1 MTSPIRLLIVDDHA
15 LFRESVGRLLAQ
27 EADFSISSVC
37 GTLAEAESVLGQT
50 AVDVVLLDYDL
61 GNALGTELIATIH
74 HQFSHVKVLMLTGG
88 VSAAVV
94 RSSLQAGIA
103 GVLLKHCSPE
113 QLLEA
118 IRQVASGGT
127 WWDPAAMAAPTPSAS
142 VTSEISK
149 QQACIL
155 RLLLEG
161 LSNKEVSGHM
171 NISESA
177 VKASIQ
183 ELFRK
188 TGVRTRSQLVR
199 IALESDMRGKPMV
212 ASTAQTER

>member
-1 MTSPIRLLIVDDHA
+1 MNCPIRLLIVDDHA

-27 EADFSISSVC
+27 EADFTISGVC
-37 GTLAEAESVLGQT
+37 GTLGEAESVLRQGF
-50 AVDVVLLDYDL
+50 VDVVLLDYDL
-61 GNALGTELIATIH
+61 GNALGTELIDTI
-74 HQFSHVKVLMLTGG
+74 QEEFQHVNVLMLTGG

-94 RSSLQAGIA
+94 RRALQAGVA

-113 QLLEA
+113 QLLKA
-118 IRQVASGGT
+118 VRQVASGGT
-127 WWDPAAMAAPTPSAS
+127 WWEPAPMAPPAPPAPVTPG
-142 VTSEISK
+142 ISR
-149 QQACIL
+149 QQASIL

-161 LSNKEVSGHM
+161 LSNKEISAQI

-177 VKASIQ
+177 VKASLQ

-199 IALESDMRGKPMV
+199 IALEGDMLSKPV
-212 ASTAQTER
+212 VLAAPPDR

>member
-1 MTSPIRLLIVDDHA
+1 MNAPVRLLIVDDHA

-27 EADFSISSVC
+27 EADLTVSDVC
-37 GTLAEAESVLGQT
+37 GTLAQAETVLKRT

-61 GNALGTELIATIH
+61 GNELGTGLLATIA
-74 HQFSHVKVLMLTGG
+74 QRFDRVKVLMLTGG
-88 VSAAVV
+88 VSAAVL
-94 RSSLQAGIA
+94 RSASQAGVA

-113 QLLEA
+113 QLLQA
-118 IRQVASGGT
+118 IRQVAQGGT
-127 WWDPAAMAAPTPSAS
+127 WWNAATLDAAPGHAA
-142 VTSEISK
+142 VTSEISR
-149 QQACIL
+149 QQASIL

-161 LSNKEVSGHM
+161 LSNKEISGDLK
-171 NISESA
+171 ISESA

-199 IALESDMRGKPMV
+199 IALESDMRGKPLAGSPAPV
-212 ASTAQTER
+212 DR

>member
-27 EADFSISSVC
+27 EADFTISSVC

-61 GNALGTELIATIH
+61 GNALGTELIATIQQ
-74 HQFSHVKVLMLTGG
+74 QFSHVKVLMLTGG

-113 QLLEA
+113 QLLQA

-127 WWDPAAMAAPTPSAS
+127 WWDPAAMAAPTPTAS

-161 LSNKEVSGHM
+161 LSKKPASR
-171 NISESA
+171 SYSA
-177 VKASIQ
+177 RPAFEPEANSSASPWRVTC
-183 ELFRK
+183 EANRGLLFPHP
-188 TGVRTRSQLVR
+188 L
-199 IALESDMRGKPMV
+199 IADPGR
-212 ASTAQTER
+212 